1 MLDQHKG
8 SHFPSHLA
16 WFEFIHSFAMNCLA
30 LCYSALHVA
39 LPWIVSYIG
48 LPWIALRV
56 PFEVVSFWPTPL
68 WLPPLPTGFFIADTI
83 CFSGLSD
90 RFLANICVTHAY
102 FILVYLFV
110 LMFSLYLYL
119 FHRTAWLIS
128 SIHLCSSLFPSHDN
142 HIRDV
147 QILL

>member
-1 MLDQHKG
+1 MHIVL
-8 SHFPSHLA
+8 P
-16 WFEFIHSFAMNCLA
+16 WIA
-30 LCYSALHVA
+30 LCYSALYVA

-56 PFEVVSFWPTPL
+56 PFEVVSFWPTPPR
-68 WLPPLPTGFFIADTI
+68 LPPLPTGFFIADTI

-128 SIHLCSSLFPSHDN
+128 CKHLCSSLFASHLPESNKANDN
-142 HIRDV
+142 HIKVV
-147 QILL
+147 QILLSSRRVS